1 VLNELQ
7 NAVAGWRRVL
17 AVLDT
22 PADVADPGP
31 GGVDLPR
38 GPVSVTFDDV
48 SFAYPGGPPVLRGVR
63 LTLPAGSRVAVVGE
77 TGSGKTTLAKL
88 LTRLMDPTSGS
99 VSLDGVDLREVP
111 FDSLRDRVVLVPQ
124 EGFLFDSTL
133 RANALYGRLD
143 ATDEQILVAVDQ
155 LGLGDWLETL
165 PRGLDTRVGQ
175 RGESLSA
182 GERQLVALL
191 RAHLADPDL
200 LVLDEAT
207 SAVDPA
213 LEMRIARALERL
225 TKGRTSVTIA
235 HRMSTAEN
243 ADDVVVVDKGRI
255 VQRGPHAALVAEGGI
270 YGRMHASWVA
280 QQGAA

>member
-1 VLNELQ
+1 V
-7 NAVAGWRRVL
+7 G
-17 AVLDT
+17 
-22 PADVADPGP
+22 
-31 GGVDLPR
+31 
-38 GPVSVTFDDV
+38 
-48 SFAYPGGPPVLRGVR
+48 FAYPDGPPVLHDVD
-63 LTLPAGSRVAVVGE
+63 LVVAPNTRVAVVGE

-255 VQRGPHAALVAEGGI
+255 VQRGPHAALVAEGGV

>member
-1 VLNELQ
+1 
-7 NAVAGWRRVL
+7 
-17 AVLDT
+17 
-22 PADVADPGP
+22 
-31 GGVDLPR
+31 
-38 GPVSVTFDDV
+38 
-48 SFAYPGGPPVLRGVR
+48 
-63 LTLPAGSRVAVVGE
+63 
-77 TGSGKTTLAKL
+77 
-88 LTRLMDPTSGS
+88 MDPTSGS
-99 VSLDGVDLREVP
+99 VRLDGIDLREVP
-111 FDSLRDRVVLVPQ
+111 FRSLRERVVLVPQ

-133 RANALYGRLD
+133 RANALYGKLD
-143 ATDEQILVAVDQ
+143 ATDEDIRRAVDQ
-155 LGLGDWLETL
+155 LGLTDWLETL

-182 GERQLVALL
+182 GERQLVALV

-243 ADDVVVVDKGRI
+243 ADEVVVVDKGRI
-255 VQRGPHAALVAEGGI
+255 VQRGPHAVLVEQGGV
-270 YGRMHASWVA
+270 YGRLHASWVA
-280 QQGAA
+280 QQAVR